1 MTTIAHPCP
10 GARGTLA
17 APALGTA
24 LVSTAF
30 LALGTFADGSEG
42 AEASAREFLVL
53 AAVTVAATA
62 VVFAVV
68 LPRALSR
75 PSAPR
80 TALVLA
86 VLAAVLVVPA
96 FWSGL
101 VLPLAVGGLLAGRH
115 TRSTAG
121 NIAVA
126 LSALSIVGL
135 VAIYVLDWL
144 STNGIL

>member
-1 MTTIAHPCP
+1 M
-10 GARGTLA
+10 
-17 APALGTA
+17 
-24 LVSTAF
+24 
-30 LALGTFADGSEG
+30 
-42 AEASAREFLVL
+42 
-53 AAVTVAATA
+53 AATA

>member
-1 MTTIAHPCP
+1 MTTAAHPVQ
-10 GARGTLA
+10 ARSPLVV
-17 APALGTA
+17 PALGTA
-24 LVSTAF
+24 LVSTAL
-30 LALGTFADGSEG
+30 LALGTFADGTEG
-42 AEASAREFLVL
+42 AENSVPEFLVL

-68 LPRALSR
+68 LPRALSQ

-80 TALVLA
+80 AALVLA

-144 STNGIL
+144 STNGVL